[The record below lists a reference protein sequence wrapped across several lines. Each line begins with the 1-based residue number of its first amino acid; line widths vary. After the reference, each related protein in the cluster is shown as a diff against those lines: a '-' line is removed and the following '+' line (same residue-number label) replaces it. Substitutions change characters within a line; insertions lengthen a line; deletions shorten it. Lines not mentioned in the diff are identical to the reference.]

1 MTREFQNRA
10 LALSVL
16 GLGLAAWAVAG
27 RSLKQD
33 GEFNYAPNVLHLKGS
48 PFGRTIAMAMQGPA
62 DVYFHEGQAHNHEP
76 GESDE
81 GCGECDSLKAKQA
94 ALESVI
100 VASTE
105 SDAAAGDDLLV
116 SIEAPERVHSADC
129 GHSAGP
135 ATHKHGP
142 GEECAGCDD
151 EATVTVANA
160 EPARKGLR
168 ETMLDQIREWRAA
181 DNSRTN
187 PFGTSEAHKFF
198 IRREIEKKLFL
209 SYQMDPTNYAGYGAY
224 FLFLNESA
232 LGTREDGKKHA
243 RRLAEVTAARCVQEQ
258 DNPQALLTAAV
269 ASHDVI
275 SILIEEDF
283 SEVRGLATQYA
294 AVTEHCLN
302 QFEEVA
308 LEMVFN
314 GTWERFSVARQ
325 NEMSERAH
333 LLRKLHEADR
343 KIMSASVNN
352 AAHEG
357 ANREDSPTG

>member
-33 GEFNYAPNVLHLKGS
+33 GEFNHAPNVLHLKGS

-62 DVYFHEGQAHNHEP
+62 DVYFHEGQAHDHGP
-76 GESDE
+76 GESHE
-81 GCGECDSLKAKQA
+81 GCGECNRLKARQE

-100 VASTE
+100 VASAE

-116 SIEAPERVHSADC
+116 STGAPGHVHTEHCDHGAEAAAHNHA
-129 GHSAGP
+129 
-135 ATHKHGP
+135 P
-142 GEECAGCDD
+142 GEDCAACDHD
-151 EATVTVANA
+151 AAETLVKMEVAG
-160 EPARKGLR
+160 KGLR
-168 ETMLDQIREWRAA
+168 EAMLDQIREWRAA

-187 PFGTSEAHKFF
+187 PHGNSEAHKFF

-224 FLFLNESA
+224 FLFLNESS
-232 LGTREDGKKHA
+232 LGTRESGKKHA

-258 DNPQALLTAAV
+258 DNPQALLTAAA
-269 ASHDVI
+269 ASHDII
-275 SILIEEDF
+275 SILIEED
-283 SEVRGLATQYA
+283 SPEVRGLATQYA

-325 NEMSERAH
+325 NEMSQRAH
-333 LLRKLHEADR
+333 LLRALHEADR
-343 KIMSASVNN
+343 KILGAGTNN